1 MVSPARLLL
10 IEDQEDLRT
19 QLAQGLR
26 ASGFIVDTAGDGPTG
41 WQTASAADHDLILL
55 DRMLPG
61 FDGLEVLRRLRLSG
75 STVPVLLLTARD
87 AVEDRVAGLD
97 AGADDYLPKPFAVS
111 ELLARIRALLRRGR
125 HNGDPVVT
133 LGELEVDTA
142 ARAVR
147 RNDRRID
154 LTEREYA
161 LLEYLL
167 SRQGA
172 VVSRT
177 ELFQAL
183 YAHETEETSNVVNVL
198 VARLRRKLHPPG
210 APIVLHTRRGFGYLL
225 SAEATGDA
233 AAGDW
238 AAGDES
244 HDR

>member
-1 MVSPARLLL
+1 MVIPTRLLL
-10 IEDQEDLRT
+10 IEDNLDLRT
-19 QLAQGLR
+19 QLALGLR
-26 ASGFIVDTAGDGPTG
+26 TAGFVVDTAADGLEG
-41 WQTASAADHDLILL
+41 WQAASAAEHDIILL

-61 FDGLEVLRRLRLSG
+61 LDGLEVLRRLRLSG

-97 AGADDYLPKPFAVS
+97 AGADDYLSKPFAVT
-111 ELLARIRALLRRGR
+111 ELLARIRALLRRGHHR
-125 HNGDPVVT
+125 GDPVVT

-161 LLEYLL
+161 LLEYML

-172 VVSRT
+172 VVSRS

-183 YAHETEETSNVVNVL
+183 YADEPEETSNVVNVL
-198 VARLRRKLHPPG
+198 VARLRRKLHPAG
-210 APIVLHTRRGFGYLL
+210 AKPVLHTRRGFGYLL
-225 SAEATGDA
+225 SAEPMGDA
-233 AAGDW
+233 
-238 AAGDES
+238 DED
-244 HDR
+244 HDG